1 MNLPRFLGAC
11 SRDVLVLLGLTL
23 VAAAVTKA
31 AHPGAPAW
39 FVQPDADPY
48 SVSRAEVRE
57 RWKDE
62 VLWIDARSAAA
73 FEAGHQAGAL
83 RLPPDEWNELLPDL
97 FDQIASSD
105 RPIVVYCDGEKCGK
119 SKDVATRLRE
129 VGVGDVFHL
138 RGGWTALQT
147 K

>member
-1 MNLPRFLGAC
+1 MKPHRFFGAC
-11 SRDVLVLLGLTL
+11 AREVVWLLGLTL
-23 VAAAVTKA
+23 VAAVITKA

-39 FVQPDADPY
+39 YLQPDADPHA
-48 SVSRAEVRE
+48 VSRAEVRE
-57 RWKDE
+57 RWNDE

-73 FEAGHQAGAL
+73 FEAGHRDGAL

-97 FDQIASSD
+97 FDQIASAD
-105 RPIVVYCDGEKCGK
+105 RPIVVYCDGAKCGK

-138 RGGWTALQT
+138 RGGWTTLQGE
-147 K
+147 

>member
-31 AHPGAPAW
+31 AHPGAPPW

-57 RWKDE
+57 RWNDE
-62 VLWIDARSAAA
+62 VLWIDARSAAS
-73 FEAGHQAGAL
+73 FEAGHQVGAL
-83 RLPPDEWNELLPDL
+83 RLPPDEWNELLADL

-138 RGGWTALQT
+138 RGGWTALQA